1 MSCGYGVDLDMLKA
15 AEKGIKDSI
24 RELRE
29 AGFHG
34 QERSGQTV
42 VMWKLD
48 VDESGHQVIT
58 DGLDEFL
65 DRLRWWIRGLIGGTE
80 EIVDALVD
88 TRTTYEKVEED
99 VVNTMKSLV
108 TMTFGNPMGDKQAP
122 PPEAPR

>member
-1 MSCGYGVDLDMLKA
+1 MSGGYGVDLEALKA
-15 AEKGIKDSI
+15 AEKGITDTLG
-24 RELRE
+24 ELRQ

-65 DRLRWWIRGLIGGTE
+65 DRLHWWVRGLIEGTE
-80 EIVDALVD
+80 EFVTALAD
-88 TRTTYEKVEED
+88 TRSTYEKVEEG
-99 VVNTMKSLV
+99 VVNKLKELV
-108 TMTFGNPMGDKQAP
+108 DMTIGNPLGEPKAP
-122 PPEAPR
+122 PAEAPR